1 MPSEKPSILRR
12 LLHFRYLFLVNGAV
26 LLLLGFAFGR
36 EYVRNREIRTMI
48 TQLQDKADAL
58 EARNLEISRL
68 GDALQTES
76 AIEREAR
83 LKLGLKKPGETV
95 VVVQRDPDAE
105 LRPAKD
111 PNAFDPSKPIANPTK
126 WWFYFFDQPKYR
138 EIARYGK

>member
-12 LLHFRYLFLVNGAV
+12 LLHFRYLFLVNGIV

-36 EYVRNREIRTMI
+36 EYVRNREIRYMI
-48 TQLQDKADAL
+48 SDLQGKAEAL

-76 AIEREAR
+76 SIEREAR

-95 VVVQRDPDAE
+95 VVVRRDPDAVI
-105 LRPAKD
+105 PAAKD
-111 PNAFDPSKPIANPTK
+111 PNAFDPSAPIANPAK
-126 WWFYFFDQPKYR
+126 WWLYFFDQTKYR
-138 EIARYGK
+138 QLARYGK